1 MYKQDYLSYRIEYT
15 FNGTVYAP
23 LMYKVRLHLATIDSV
38 TTIQT
43 LHNNL
48 QLLGAYAE
56 TVNGDMYVC
65 LYVCMNSTSS
75 WGGLP

>member
-23 LMYKVRLHLATIDSV
+23 LMYKVIMHLATIDSI

-48 QLLGAYAE
+48 QLWEVYAE
-56 TVNGDMYVC
+56 TVYGDMYVC
-65 LYVCMNSTSS
+65 MYVCMNSTSS
-75 WGGLP
+75 RGGLP

>member
-15 FNGTVYAP
+15 FDRTVYAP
-23 LMYKVRLHLATIDSV
+23 LMYKVIMHLATIYSV

-43 LHNNL
+43 LHNNR
-48 QLLGAYAE
+48 QLLGVYAE